1 MEQKHKRAYDS
12 LMYVMYGVD
21 NAPDPDHIVNDAH
34 PVGAIMH
41 EIMMRVGPH
50 TGSPEPDLML
60 AVQKTIKANERM
72 LVAVEYGMFLTQSGT
87 VDWPTLMSSFGMTT
101 WSFNLVT
108 VYHRWGIARIEAKFE
123 ARLKAMEEARLQSDD
138 NYRMQID
145 AIYAEMETEN
155 IDSEAFNT
163 KVAKRLGLSTVS
175 MKD

>member
-1 MEQKHKRAYDS
+1 MNVWRDIGILANRRTDVPWAQPY
-12 LMYVMYGVD
+12 
-21 NAPDPDHIVNDAH
+21 
-34 PVGAIMH
+34 H